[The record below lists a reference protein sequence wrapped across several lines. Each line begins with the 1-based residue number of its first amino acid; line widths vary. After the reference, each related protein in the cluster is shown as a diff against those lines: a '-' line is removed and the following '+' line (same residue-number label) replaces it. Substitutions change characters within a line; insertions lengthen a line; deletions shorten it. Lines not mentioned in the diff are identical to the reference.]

1 VHLGHPGRQQRL
13 LRRQQRGTGGDHVV
27 DEQHL
32 QRPHRAT
39 RPELRAIEPL
49 GAAAPGLRGAVG
61 AIEQAATRQPQLSRH
76 RTREQFGLVEPAV
89 CQTRPAGGRPGDH
102 IDRHVGQAEAADHEA
117 GQVASHRTPVAV
129 LQRQQAAARRAIE
142 RHGGR
147 DAVGIEHGAGGRQRE
162 ATGPAQVVAGLVATD
177 AAVVEDRQ
185 GGHGSQPARGV

>member
-102 IDRHVGQAEAADHEA
+102 IDRHMGQTEPTHHQA
-117 GQVASHRTPVAV
+117 GQMTGHRTAVAV
-129 LQRQQAAARRAIE
+129 LQCQQAAARRAVE
-142 RHGGR
+142 RHGRR
-147 DAVGIEHGAGGRQRE
+147 DAVRIEHGARGRQ
-162 ATGPAQVVAGLVATD
+162 
-177 AAVVEDRQ
+177 
-185 GGHGSQPARGV
+185 